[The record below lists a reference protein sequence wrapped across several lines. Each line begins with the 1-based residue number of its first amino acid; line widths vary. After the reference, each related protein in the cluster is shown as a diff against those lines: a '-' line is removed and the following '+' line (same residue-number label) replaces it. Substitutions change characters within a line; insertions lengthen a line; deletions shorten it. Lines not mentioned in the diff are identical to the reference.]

1 MVNYILKCVIVYDSN
16 VGNND
21 NIIECE
27 VVIIRLTK
35 RQEQIIKIVE
45 EHGPIIGEDIADL
58 LGVVRAT
65 LRPDFALLTKAGLL
79 KARPRV
85 GYYLA
90 SKKIP
95 SQTAETV
102 KGMKV
107 ADWKS
112 APVVVEENV
121 TVYDAIVNLFLN
133 DVGTL
138 YIISEG
144 GILEGVVSRKDLL
157 KIVLGQADIHKIPIN
172 VIMTRMPNV
181 VTVTADDSLWEA
193 AKKLVD
199 HEIDSLPVVQPI
211 FHNGR
216 EGLEVIG
223 RITKS
228 NITKAFV
235 ELGVD

>member
-1 MVNYILKCVIVYDSN
+1 MI
-16 VGNND
+16 
-21 NIIECE
+21 
-27 VVIIRLTK
+27 IIRLTE
-35 RQEQIIKIVE
+35 RQEQILKIVQE
-45 EHGPIIGEDIADL
+45 QGPIIGEEIAEL

-65 LRPDFALLTKAGLL
+65 LRPDFAFLTKTGLL
-79 KARPRV
+79 EARPRV
-85 GYYLA
+85 GYYLTG
-90 SKKIP
+90 KQIP
-95 SQTAETV
+95 SQVAKTV
-102 KGMKV
+102 KELQIK
-107 ADWKS
+107 DWKA
-112 APVVVEENV
+112 APVVIDENV

-138 YIISEG
+138 YIVSEG

-181 VTVTADDSLWEA
+181 VTVDIADSLWSA

-199 HEIDSLPVVQPI
+199 HEIDSLPVVKAT

-223 RITKS
+223 RVTKS
-228 NITKAFV
+228 TITKAFV
-235 ELGVD
+235 ELGLNVFEL

>member
-1 MVNYILKCVIVYDSN
+1 M
-16 VGNND
+16 
-21 NIIECE
+21 
-27 VVIIRLTK
+27 IRLTE
-35 RQEQIIKIVE
+35 RQEQILKIVQE
-45 EHGPIIGEDIADL
+45 QGPIIGEAIADI

-65 LRPDFALLTKAGLL
+65 LRPDFAFLTKAGLL
-79 KARPRV
+79 EARPRV

-90 SKKIP
+90 GKQIP

-102 KGMKV
+102 KELKIK
-107 ADWKS
+107 DWK
-112 APVVVEENV
+112 AIPVVVDVNV
-121 TVYDAIVNLFLN
+121 TVYDAIVSLFIN

-138 YIISEG
+138 YIVSEG

-157 KIVLGQADIHKIPIN
+157 KIVLGQGDIHKIPIN

-181 VTVTADDSLWEA
+181 VTVDADDTLWNA

-199 HEIDSLPVVQPI
+199 HEIDSLPVVKPT
-211 FHNGR
+211 FHNGH

-228 NITKAFV
+228 TITKAFV
-235 ELGVD
+235 ELGYNVIKLKGRE

>member
-1 MVNYILKCVIVYDSN
+1 MI
-16 VGNND
+16 
-21 NIIECE
+21 
-27 VVIIRLTK
+27 IIRLTE
-35 RQEQIIKIVE
+35 RQEQILRIVQKQ
-45 EHGPIIGEDIADL
+45 GPIIGEEIADL

-65 LRPDFALLTKAGLL
+65 LRPDFAFLTKAGLL
-79 KARPRV
+79 EARPRV

-90 SKKIP
+90 GKQIP
-95 SQTAETV
+95 SQVAETV
-102 KGMKV
+102 KELQVKDCKAV
-107 ADWKS
+107 
-112 APVVVEENV
+112 PVVIDENV
-121 TVYDAIVNLFLN
+121 MVYDAIVNLFLN

-138 YIISEG
+138 YIVSEG

-181 VTVTADDSLWEA
+181 VTVDIADSLWSA

-199 HEIDSLPVVQPI
+199 HEIDSLPVVKAT

-223 RITKS
+223 RVTKS
-228 NITKAFV
+228 TITKAFV
-235 ELGVD
+235 ELGLNVFEL